1 MGKRKVGEVVFF
13 THTLERLWQ
22 GRRDQKDQTQL
33 GDVVE
38 IGVVVVNQPNGVV
51 VVADEDDDVGNEAAS
66 WP

>member
-13 THTLERLWQ
+13 THTLGRLWQ